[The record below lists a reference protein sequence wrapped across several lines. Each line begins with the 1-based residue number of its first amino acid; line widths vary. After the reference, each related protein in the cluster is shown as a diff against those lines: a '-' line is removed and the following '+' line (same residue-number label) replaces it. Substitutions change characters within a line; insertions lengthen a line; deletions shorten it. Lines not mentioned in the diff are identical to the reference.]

1 MFEVER
7 AKLKTIKKDEE
18 DVLRIIGD
26 FLSKAC
32 NEAASLCRIVDGDGD
47 EMTDFSF
54 KVEDGKIWFDYSAK
68 Y

>member
-18 DVLRIIGD
+18 DILRIIGD
-26 FLSKAC
+26 FLSKTC
-32 NEAASLCRIVDGDGD
+32 NEAASLCRIVDADGD
-47 EMTDFSF
+47 EMTDFTF